1 MTAAPAIRVRSRRA
15 FTIIELLLSM
25 AIFSMVILAIHT
37 TWMSILRA
45 SKVGADAAANLQRAR
60 VAARALQEALASA
73 VMFQANQPLYSFEA
87 DTSGEF
93 AALSFVS
100 RLPLS
105 YLGGG
110 YFGDQVV
117 RRVTFFV
124 EPDDA
129 GAPQLVL
136 TQRPVLQTNIT
147 EGQVYTIALAREV
160 TMFGVEFFDPR
171 SREGWVTEW
180 PLTNQLPKQV
190 RFALAFGKS
199 RSGGVDPREVTVR
212 TVDVPSSPVP
222 AMVQGAGPVPGGPG
236 SPMRPPPGAGG
247 LPNQPGAGFDPN
259 LRPGGGNP

>member
-1 MTAAPAIRVRSRRA
+1 MNALPPISGPPRRA

-45 SKVGADAAANLQRAR
+45 SKVGADTAANLQRAR

-73 VMFQANQPLYSFEA
+73 VMFQANQGLYSFEA

-93 AALSFVS
+93 AALSFVA

-105 YLGGG
+105 YIGGG

-117 RRVTFFV
+117 RRVSLYV
-124 EPDDA
+124 AADDT
-129 GAPQLVL
+129 GAPQLML

-147 EGQVYTIALAREV
+147 EGQVYTLALAREV
-160 TMFGVEFFDPR
+160 TMFGLEFFDPR
-171 SREGWVTEW
+171 QREGWVTEW
-180 PLTNQLPKQV
+180 TLTNQMPKQV
-190 RFALAFGKS
+190 RFALAFGKP
-199 RSGGVDPREVTVR
+199 RSAGVDPRDVTVR
-212 TVDVPSSPVP
+212 TVDIPSSPVP
-222 AMVQGAGPVPGGPG
+222 PMVQGAGPAPGAPGGPIG
-236 SPMRPPPGAGG
+236 QRPGG
-247 LPNQPGAGFDPN
+247 GNPNQPGAGFDPR